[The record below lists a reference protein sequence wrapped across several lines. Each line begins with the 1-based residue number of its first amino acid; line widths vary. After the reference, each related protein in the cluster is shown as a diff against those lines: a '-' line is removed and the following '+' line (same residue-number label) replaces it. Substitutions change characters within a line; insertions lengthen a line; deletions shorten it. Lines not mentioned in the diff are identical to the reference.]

1 MVKTIMLT
9 NVFLVENLYIMF
21 IVQDHDPVKN
31 NHYNNMLNVDWFY
44 LAFKLPLLYLES
56 YCIATYSSNGLIY
69 TSKYIKL
76 SFMLSIHKSVLML

>member
-31 NHYNNMLNVDWFY
+31 NHYNNMLNVD
-44 LAFKLPLLYLES
+44 
-56 YCIATYSSNGLIY
+56 
-69 TSKYIKL
+69 
-76 SFMLSIHKSVLML
+76 